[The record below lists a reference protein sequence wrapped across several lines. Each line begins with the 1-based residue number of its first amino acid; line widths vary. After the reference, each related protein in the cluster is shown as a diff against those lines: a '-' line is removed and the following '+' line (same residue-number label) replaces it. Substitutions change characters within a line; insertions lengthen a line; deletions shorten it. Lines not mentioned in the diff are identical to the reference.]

1 MESEQIDALLSIVE
15 LSDEFIAEVIQACG
29 NDPLVAT
36 SVILSRL
43 VKVNDEVGTGHVF
56 RKLMTEVV
64 ERTMEPQHNVH

>member
-1 MESEQIDALLSIVE
+1 MEKDQIDALLSLVE
-15 LSDEFIAEVIQACG
+15 LTDDFVAEVIQSCG

-56 RKLMTEVV
+56 RKLLIEVANR
-64 ERTMEPQHNVH
+64 EIEPTPNVH

>member
-43 VKVNDEVGTGHVF
+43 VKVNDEVGTGQVF
-56 RKLMTEVV
+56 RQLLNEVAERKL
-64 ERTMEPQHNVH
+64 EPQHHVH